1 MASTEYDLCVIGG
14 GAAGLVVAAAAA
26 ALGAK
31 VVLIEKNRLGGD
43 CLYYGCVP
51 SKTLLHSAH
60 LAQQMRDAGRFGLDA
75 VAPEIDLARVM
86 ARVQEVIK
94 GIEPNDSPERF
105 RSLGVEVLIDQGH
118 FVDKHTFMLVDR
130 TIRAR
135 HFVIATGS
143 RPRIPDLP
151 GLANVPYHSNE
162 TIFQQTEPVK
172 RLIILGGGPIG
183 VEMAQAFIRLG
194 SEVTLIARGQH
205 LLPREDVDMASVVE
219 EQLKADG
226 VHISFKSEVRQ
237 ISAQAGHIQMAICT
251 DGADTQIK
259 GTHLLLATGRQ
270 SNTEDLGLD
279 QAGVITTPQGIEVDR
294 RLRTRNKRIF
304 ACGDVVNQ
312 YQFTHMAEH
321 MAGVVIRNTLF
332 HLPAKVE
339 TRVVPWCTFTKP
351 ELARVGLSETEARQQ
366 SVAHHIYR
374 FPVGDIDR
382 ARTDGIT
389 QGLIKIITSPRG
401 VILGAAIVCD
411 QAGELIHEYVL
422 AMAKKMNLAELSSV
436 IHIYPSL
443 AQINRRVADQMMKE
457 KLTPT
462 TRKWLKR
469 LLCLR
474 GT

>member
-1 MASTEYDLCVIGG
+1 MAKTEYDICVIGG

-26 ALGAK
+26 AIGAK
-31 VVLIEKNRLGGD
+31 VVLIEKDRLGGD

-75 VAPEIDLARVM
+75 VTPKIELARVM

-105 RSLGVEVLIDQGH
+105 RSLGVEVLMDQGH
-118 FVDKHTFMLVDR
+118 FVNKHTFMLVDR
-130 TIRAR
+130 AIRAR

-143 RPRIPDLP
+143 RPRIPDLT
-151 GLANVPYHSNE
+151 GLDQVPYHSNE
-162 TIFQQTEPVK
+162 TIFQQTEPVQQ
-172 RLIILGGGPIG
+172 LIILGGGPIG
-183 VEMAQAFIRLG
+183 VEMAQAFVRLG
-194 SEVTLIARGQH
+194 SEVSLVTRDQH

-219 EQLKADG
+219 DQLKADG

-237 ISAQAGHIQMAICT
+237 ISGQAGNIQMTICA

-259 GTHLLLATGRQ
+259 GSHLLLATGRQ

-279 QAGVITTPQGIEVDR
+279 QAGVITTARGIEVDR

-312 YQFTHMAEH
+312 HQFTHMAEH
-321 MAGVVIRNTLF
+321 MAGVVIRNALF
-332 HLPAKVE
+332 HLPARVE
-339 TRVVPWCTFTKP
+339 TRVVPWCTFTRP
-351 ELARVGLSETEARQQ
+351 ELARVGLSEAEARQQ
-366 SVAHHIYR
+366 SIAHRIYR

-389 QGLIKIITSPRG
+389 QGLIKIIASPKG

-443 AQINRRVADQMMKE
+443 AQINRRVADQMLKE
-457 KLTPT
+457 KLTAT

-469 LLCLR
+469 LLRLR